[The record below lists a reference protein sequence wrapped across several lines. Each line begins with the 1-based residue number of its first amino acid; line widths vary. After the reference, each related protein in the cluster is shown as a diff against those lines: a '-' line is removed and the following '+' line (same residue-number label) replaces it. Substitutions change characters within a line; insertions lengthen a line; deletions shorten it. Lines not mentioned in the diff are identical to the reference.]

1 MPRIKLTQEHV
12 DAQTTI
18 YDHGWYT
25 LACKELL
32 EKKDK
37 EGADLYLYSFEIIG
51 ADDSDNAR
59 FVGKK
64 AFINVSEKGFGFA
77 IPLFRAAGAN
87 IPDKIG
93 PEGLDVEMSFLVGKK
108 IRVQNNPAKDRNG
121 ILRNNWNT
129 YDKLTS

>member
-1 MPRIKLTQEHV
+1 MPRIKLTQDHI
-12 DAQTTI
+12 DAQTVI

-25 LACKELL
+25 LECKELT
-32 EKKDK
+32 ENKDK
-37 EGADLYLYSFEIIG
+37 EGADLYLYTFEIVG
-51 ADDSDNAR
+51 SDDSDNAR

-64 AFINVSEKGFGFA
+64 AFINVSEKGFVFA

-93 PEGLDVEMSFLVGKK
+93 SEGLDVEMNFLVGKK
-108 IRVQNNPAKDRNG
+108 IRVQNNPAKDKNG

-129 YDKLTS
+129 YDKVSA